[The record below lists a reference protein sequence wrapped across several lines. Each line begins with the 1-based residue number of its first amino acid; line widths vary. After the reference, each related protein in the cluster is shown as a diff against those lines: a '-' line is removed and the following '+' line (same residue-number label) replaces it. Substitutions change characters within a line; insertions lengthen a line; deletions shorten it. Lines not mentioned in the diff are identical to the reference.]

1 MAADRRLRLG
11 AFMRPVG
18 IHTAWWRYPGAYPD
32 ANFNLKHLIRFA
44 QKLERGRFDAWFM
57 ADHLAVLNMPMAAL
71 EAQRDGDLVRSADPA
86 AGAGDDDRASR
97 ADRDRLDDVRAALS
111 DRAAL
116 RLARPYQRR
125 ARRVEPGHDLEPRR
139 GAQFRADRAYGARRA
154 LPPRA
159 RVLRCRHRAVGQLGR
174 GCFCPRCR
182 ERHLFR
188 SRPDACAR
196 PPGANSCRCAGR
208 STSRGRCRAGRSSCR
223 PARRMPD
230 ASSPPRPPR

>member
-1 MAADRRLRLG
+1 MRMAADRRLRLG

-18 IHTAWWRYPGAYPD
+18 IHTAWWRYPGACPD

-71 EAQRDGDLVRSADPA
+71 EAQRHGDLVRSADPA

-111 DRAAL
+111 DRAPL
-116 RLARPYQRR
+116 RLARSYQRR
-125 ARRVEPGHDLEPRR
+125 ARRVEPGDDLEPRR

-159 RVLRCRHRAVGQLGR
+159 RVLRCRDRAVGQLGR
-174 GCFCPRCR
+174 GRLYPRCR
-182 ERHLFR
+182 RAASISTPTGCTCSTTR
-188 SRPDACAR
+188 AS
-196 PPGANSCRCAGR
+196 SCRCAGR
-208 STSRGRCRAGRSSCR
+208 
-223 PARRMPD
+223 
-230 ASSPPRPPR
+230 